1 MLNFQIVPPVCKE
14 HVAEFRQK
22 LRDER
27 KKLCRLLRQR
37 SGSKSTAASRAV
49 QKKKE
54 FSLCRARILSVS
66 LVFRR
71 GAHETHIKTEPKGS
85 ARAGDPRVGD
95 TLHRGTFLTHSIP
108 KSSSRV
114 FSAAPAVQIHMC
126 TRLFGIYN
134 ERTVRAERERK

>member
-1 MLNFQIVPPVCKE
+1 LLNFQIVPPVCKE
-14 HVAEFRQK
+14 HVAELRQK

-27 KKLCRLLRQR
+27 KKLCQLLRQR

-71 GAHETHIKTEPKGS
+71 GAHETHIKTEPEGA

-108 KSSSRV
+108 KSSSE
-114 FSAAPAVQIHMC
+114 FSPSR
-126 TRLFGIYN
+126 RLFKF
-134 ERTVRAERERK
+134 TCVHAPLWHLQ